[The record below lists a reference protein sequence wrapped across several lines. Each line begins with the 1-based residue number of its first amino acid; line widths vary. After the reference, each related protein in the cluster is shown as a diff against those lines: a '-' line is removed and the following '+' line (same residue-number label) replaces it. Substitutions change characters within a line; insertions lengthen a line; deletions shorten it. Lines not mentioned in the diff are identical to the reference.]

1 MELSQYSINPIIQL
15 TMEVNLER
23 VIQILRTRGRSQYGG
38 EAVTQLDHGLQCA
51 TLAAAVHSPP
61 QLISACLLH
70 DFGHLVSG
78 LQEDASQLINDFHE
92 QRGAIWLSQLF
103 PPRVTEPI
111 RLHVAAKRYLCTR
124 DPGYN
129 SQLSPVSRASLVL
142 QGGFLD
148 NATADDFIQQPYAID
163 AVQLRRWDEQ
173 SKVPMETT
181 LDLTHFIPILQ
192 SCLFSP

>member
-1 MELSQYSINPIIQL
+1 
-15 TMEVNLER
+15 
-23 VIQILRTRGRSQYGG
+23 
-38 EAVTQLDHGLQCA
+38 
-51 TLAAAVHSPP
+51 
-61 QLISACLLH
+61 
-70 DFGHLVSG
+70 
-78 LQEDASQLINDFHE
+78 
-92 QRGAIWLSQLF
+92 
-103 PPRVTEPI
+103 
-111 RLHVAAKRYLCTR
+111 
-124 DPGYN
+124 
-129 SQLSPVSRASLVL
+129 LSPVSRASLVL